1 MQAGAGLGGCPR
13 LCWDLGPGSPA
24 PRCSSWITGSG
35 LGSNSISVFTA
46 AAQPNPGWRGSP
58 AQGSGQGDAPP
69 TAARPR
75 HQPGVPPAPR
85 GRPAWAPPSPARPR
99 GGEQGEEGAVPNP
112 RGRGRRLPASIPVA
126 KATPSIAVPTATSLG
141 TLKRGIS
148 GPGGAQRL
156 RTARPGPVT
165 RGAGRHGG
173 AGPAGGGGGAVR
185 LGAAPGRSSSRRGGA
200 GHACPRLLARRVLLE
215 PALWL
220 ILVACTPPNEVPG
233 AGLACGRM
241 GIPREMRA
249 FLSSDLLCSS
259 V

>member
-46 AAQPNPGWRGSP
+46 AAQPNPGRPGSP

-75 HQPGVPPAPR
+75 HQPGGPAFPPGGTCPGAAVPGPAP
-85 GRPAWAPPSPARPR
+85 W
-99 GGEQGEEGAVPNP
+99 GGQGEEGAVPNP
-112 RGRGRRLPASIPVA
+112 RERGRGRRLPASIPVA
-126 KATPSIAVPTATSLG
+126 KATPNIAVPTATSLG

-165 RGAGRHGG
+165 RGAGRHGT
-173 AGPAGGGGGAVR
+173 AGRGRQAAAAARCASGRPRAAPPPGGAVR
-185 LGAAPGRSSSRRGGA
+185 GTRVRGCWPGVSS
-200 GHACPRLLARRVLLE
+200 
-215 PALWL
+215 
-220 ILVACTPPNEVPG
+220 
-233 AGLACGRM
+233 
-241 GIPREMRA
+241 
-249 FLSSDLLCSS
+249 
-259 V
+259 